1 MLWFAVGCF
10 WCQSSIDVSSNVC
23 SYYLSSVLFAE
34 WPYFGKEL
42 LPRLTICSLCILTL
56 CNFSYFPFGFEG
68 WIWVLIASVPDV
80 GILFLLLNKM
90 HVVSTLTLS
99 FAYSR
104 S

>member
-1 MLWFAVGCF
+1 MLWFAVGCV
-10 WCQSSIDVSSNVC
+10 WYQSSIDISSNVC
-23 SYYLSSVLFAE
+23 SYYLSSVLVAE

-42 LPRLTICSLCILTL
+42 LSRLTICFLCNLTF
-56 CNFSYFPFGFEG
+56 CNFSYFPFWFEG

-80 GILFLLLNKM
+80 AYFLLLNM
-90 HVVSTLTLS
+90 MRVVSTLTLS